1 MEEKCNGQAMM
12 LAMDAT
18 EADARDLFA
27 RAAAATR
34 VVVIGVRADQLDD
47 PSPCSEFTV
56 RDLLAHLLEA
66 VVSLGSLGAD
76 EAPAGVPPVGSE
88 VGDVVDA
95 YDTAVASTVEIWQ
108 AEGAMEREYA
118 APWGPSSADQLLRFL
133 VIEILVH
140 GWDIARA
147 TAQSPPADGNLAGLV
162 YDWAV
167 RNIDDRARIPGV
179 YGPEVPVAGDAA
191 AIDRL
196 AGFLGR
202 SPDWDE
208 WRSS

>member
-1 MEEKCNGQAMM
+1 MM
-12 LAMDAT
+12 LAMDAS
-18 EADARDLFA
+18 ESDARDSFA

-47 PSPCSEFTV
+47 PSPCSKFTV
-56 RDLLAHLLEA
+56 RALLAHLLEA

-76 EAPAGVPPVGSE
+76 EPPAGVPQVGSDM
-88 VGDVVDA
+88 GDVVNA
-95 YDTAVASTVEIWQ
+95 YDAAVASTVEVWQ

-140 GWDIARA
+140 GWDLAKA
-147 TAQSPPADGNLAGLV
+147 TAQSPPADASLAELFC
-162 YDWAV
+162 DWAHANV
-167 RNIDDRARIPGV
+167 DDQARIPGV
-179 YGPEVPVAGDAA
+179 YGPEVPVAEDAA

-202 SPDWDE
+202 RPDWDE
-208 WRSS
+208 RR